1 MYTTKTASE
10 AQADIRFLLRQQ
22 YLLEHLQDTARVR
35 VLAKQYGID
44 PLADFTHAEVAATF
58 RYVKQTGEKAVMVGK
73 QTFHFEPAEYRGK
86 KGVRVT
92 CPQAPQWTGGWVAV
106 KDGAREIR
114 EYLNKGNLY

>member
-22 YLLEHLQDTARVR
+22 FLLEHLQDTTRVR
-35 VLAKQYGID
+35 AIAKQYGVD

-58 RYVKQTGEKAVMVGK
+58 RYVKQTGEKAIMVGRL
-73 QTFHFEPAEYRGK
+73 TFHFEPAEYRGK

-92 CPQAPQWTGGWVAV
+92 CVEAPHWTGGWIAI

-114 EYLNKGNLY
+114 AYLNNGGL

>member
-1 MYTTKTASE
+1 MAKPEDKFLWRPGMYTTKTASE
-10 AQADIRFLLRQQ
+10 AQADIRFLL
-22 YLLEHLQDTARVR
+22 RVR